1 MAKPTDR
8 VSFGE
13 YCLRNLGKPV
23 ININVAPE
31 QVLDRI
37 DEALQVYSEKHYD
50 ASEKE
55 WIGYRVTIDD
65 IANGYIRVPDD
76 ILVVDQLVGMDY
88 IVQNYAQDEDFGYRY
103 QLVTGSFSPF
113 RSLDPLS
120 YYMNMTYLG
129 LLDDLINTT
138 PTFTYTRH
146 MNKLFVAQN
155 FKEFRVGN
163 VVAMH
168 VHRVID
174 PDRNPHV
181 WNDKWL
187 KDYATALIKR
197 QWGLN
202 MKKHGE
208 VQLLGGVTVNG
219 QQYYDEA
226 IQEIEKLEEEL
237 ESTYMEPVEFFMG

>member
-13 YCLRNLGKPV
+13 YCLRSLGKPV

-50 ASEKE
+50 ATEKE
-55 WIGYRVTIDD
+55 WVGYRVTADD
-65 IANGYIRVPDD
+65 IAKGYITLPSD
-76 ILVVDQLVGMDY
+76 ILVVDQLVGMDDL
-88 IVQNYAQDEDFGYRY
+88 VQNYAQDEDFGYRY
-103 QLVTGSFSPF
+103 QIVMGSFSPF

-120 YYMNMTYLG
+120 YYMNMTYIG
-129 LLDDLINTT
+129 LINDLINTT
-138 PTFTYTRH
+138 PTFIYTRH
-146 MNKLFVAQN
+146 MNKLSIAHN
-155 FKEFRVGN
+155 FRDFRVGN
-163 VVAMH
+163 IVAVH

-174 PDRNPHV
+174 ADKNPYV
-181 WNDKWL
+181 WTDKWL
-187 KDYATALIKR
+187 KSYATALIKR

-219 QQYYDEA
+219 QQYFDEA
-226 IQEIEKLEEEL
+226 TLEIEKLEEQL
-237 ESTYMEPVEFFMG
+237 ETTYMEPVQFFIG